1 MTNEDLRA
9 ELAATATY
17 FRESGRLM
25 RAHRESDQR
34 RRGGAMSSDDDVKH
48 IVDDA
53 FKQMWDAVQQANA
66 NRGATIRRL
75 EQAWAKRADLDARMT
90 QMEETVASLRALVME
105 HGALIREHSEQIR
118 ALRAR
123 LNGDT
128 PA

>member
-9 ELAATATY
+9 ELAATANY
-17 FRESGRLM
+17 FRESGRLI
-25 RAHRESDQR
+25 RAHREQR
-34 RRGGAMSSDDDVKH
+34 RPAHAQGRAMSTDDDVKH

-75 EQAWAKRADLDARMT
+75 EQAWAKRAELDARMT

-105 HGALIREHSEQIR
+105 HGEQLR
-118 ALRAR
+118 DLRAR
-123 LNGDT
+123 LNGET
-128 PA
+128 PR